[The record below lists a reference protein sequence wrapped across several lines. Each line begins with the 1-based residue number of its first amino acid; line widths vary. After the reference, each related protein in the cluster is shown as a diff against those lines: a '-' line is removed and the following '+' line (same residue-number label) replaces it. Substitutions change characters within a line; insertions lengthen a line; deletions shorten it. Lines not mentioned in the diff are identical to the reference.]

1 MGRIGPLHTG
11 QDAMSKI
18 LASKDQELEK
28 NRKALTRLVVLG
40 GAVTLAPATLGGLR
54 VELCLPAAS
63 EAEGSAD

>member
-28 NRKALTRLVVLG
+28 NRKALTRLVILG
-40 GAVTLAPATLGGLR
+40 GAVTLAIL
-54 VELCLPAAS
+54 AAILVFTYF
-63 EAEGSAD
+63 G

>member
-28 NRKALTRLVVLG
+28 NRKALTRLVILG
-40 GAVTLAPATLGGLR
+40 GAVTLAILAAILVFTYLG
-54 VELCLPAAS
+54 
-63 EAEGSAD
+63 